1 MLCWGSGADAIAT
14 IHPGTK
20 EAAMR
25 VKDVMTRNA
34 KCIGPQAS
42 IADAAKL
49 MRRLDIGCVPV
60 GAEGQIVG
68 MLTDRD
74 ITCRATAA
82 GKSPKNTAVS
92 AVMSKGVVTC
102 HDTDT
107 VKSAA
112 RLMEKKQIR
121 RLPVLDSRKRL
132 VGIVSVG
139 DLAERSTRALAGEV
153 MHEVCRPSH

>member
-1 MLCWGSGADAIAT
+1 
-14 IHPGTK
+14 
-20 EAAMR
+20 MR
-25 VKDVMTRNA
+25 VKDVMTRRA
-34 KCIGPQAS
+34 KCVGPTTS
-42 IADAAKL
+42 IAEAAKL

-60 GAEGQIVG
+60 GADGQIVG
-68 MLTDRD
+68 MVTDRD

-82 GKSPKNTAVS
+82 GKNPKKTAVKT
-92 AVMSKGVVTC
+92 VMSKRVVTC

-112 RLMEKKQIR
+112 KLMEKMQIR
-121 RLPVLDSRKRL
+121 RLPVLDTRKRV

-139 DLAERSTRALAGEV
+139 DIAERSTRALAGEV